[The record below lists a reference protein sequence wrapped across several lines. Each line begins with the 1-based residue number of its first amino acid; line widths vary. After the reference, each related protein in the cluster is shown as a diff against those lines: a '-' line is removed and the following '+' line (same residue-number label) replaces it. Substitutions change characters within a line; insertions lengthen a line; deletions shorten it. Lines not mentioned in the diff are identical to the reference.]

1 MHLTLDALVPAACR
15 GPWAGGALVPGE
27 ACACCNP
34 VTLAAVTLKLLLGLV
49 WAVVGEVL
57 LKAMLSAVVGGVA
70 VDKPHD

>member
-1 MHLTLDALVPAACR
+1 M
-15 GPWAGGALVPGE
+15 
-27 ACACCNP
+27 
-34 VTLAAVTLKLLLGLV
+34 TLAAVTLKLLLGLV